1 MADNP
6 NKKPTVATPSSA
18 YLRMAP
24 RWRMIDVLLGGTEA
38 MRAAGKEF
46 LPQYDNESNK
56 NYDARLSRATLL
68 NMTEQTLDTLAGKP
82 FREAVVLDE
91 DVPTQIEDLAED
103 VDMQGNNLQ
112 AFSRSWFR
120 EAWAKGFSHVLVEHP
135 TPEAKTDAEGEQRP
149 RTLADDRAEGLRPY
163 WVHVK
168 PECLI
173 AAYSA
178 VVLGQEVLTHVR
190 ILEKSVERVGWEEVE
205 VVRVRV
211 LEPGTWQVWA
221 PDEKGEEWHVESEG
235 STSLDYIPL
244 VTFYAGKRTG
254 LMECKP
260 PLTDLAHL
268 NVAHWQSSSDQRN
281 VLTVSRF
288 PILAASGVPA
298 DQKVNIGPNNFLT
311 TEAPEGKWYYVEHTG
326 AAIAAGQ
333 TDLSSL
339 EDQMAT
345 YGAEYMRKKPGD
357 ETATGR
363 ALDAAEAS
371 SYLAATVRDFQDCL
385 EQAMQFTADWLG
397 LDNGGSVKVNADVD
411 LSEAD
416 AAELDALLKMRA
428 QRDISRKAFLK
439 EMKARQ
445 VLSDDFDEDDDAEQL
460 KEEATDSMG
469 DMFGKGNGTQA
480 PPADPNAD
488 PNADPQDPPADPN
501 NPQPPAPND
510 PALNPGGE

>member
-1 MADNP
+1 MAEGP
-6 NKKPTVATPSSA
+6 NKKPTVASPSSA

-38 MRAAGKEF
+38 MRAAGEEF
-46 LPQYDNESNK
+46 LPQYDNESTK
-56 NYDARLSRATLL
+56 NYQSRLQRATLL
-68 NMTEQTLDTLAGKP
+68 NMAEQTLDTLAGKP
-82 FREAVVLDE
+82 FREAIVLDE
-91 DVPTQIEDLAED
+91 DVPPQIEALAED

-112 AFSRSWFR
+112 AFARSWFR

-135 TPEAKTDAEGEQRP
+135 TPEAKTDAEGEQRQ

-163 WVHVK
+163 WVHIK

-178 VVLGQEVLTHVR
+178 IVLGQEVLTHVR

-221 PDEKGEEWHVESEG
+221 PNEKGDEWHVESEG
-235 STSLDYIPL
+235 TTSLDYIPL
-244 VTFYAGKRTG
+244 VTFYAGKRIG

-311 TEAPEGKWYYVEHTG
+311 TEAAEGKWYYVEHTG

-363 ALDAAEAS
+363 ALDAAESS
-371 SYLAATVRDFQDCL
+371 SYLAATVRDFQDCIEL
-385 EQAMQFTADWLG
+385 AMQYTAHWLG
-397 LDNGGSVKVNADVD
+397 LEEGGSAKVNADVD

-428 QRDISRKAFLK
+428 QRDISRKTLLD
-439 EMKARQ
+439 EMQKRS
-445 VLSDDFDEDDDAEQL
+445 VLSDDFDEEADAEL
-460 KEEATDSMG
+460 LAEESANTMG
-469 DMFGKGNGTQA
+469 DMFGGGNGTGGQPGA
-480 PPADPNAD
+480 AQPGEEEEEEDPPSGMPPSDMPPA
-488 PNADPQDPPADPN
+488 Q
-501 NPQPPAPND
+501 
-510 PALNPGGE
+510 E